1 MHKALGSKKK
11 KKKKPEIMGGN
22 RIEFTTCHVSPKFW
36 GQVGEENIEEDRD
49 VPFKYPSLGTQGSG
63 EHFFF

>member
-1 MHKALGSKKK
+1 
-11 KKKKPEIMGGN
+11 MGGN